1 MPVIAVTGAGG
12 FVGGRL
18 VTHLRSGGADVRPLA
33 RRPPP
38 WVEGSVG
45 LDLLTGD
52 PSALDEA
59 LEGADAVV
67 HLAGHDEVLAGREP
81 ERALL
86 ETIQMAGRV
95 ADSAARVG
103 VPRVVHVSTVH
114 VYGASL
120 TPGSVIDEATLPQP
134 RHPYALARL
143 TAEHLFASAA
153 GAGDL
158 VVLRLTNSVGA
169 PAHPDVDRWTLLV
182 NDLCRGVVRHGEV
195 VLRTAGL
202 QGRDFV
208 DLGDVCGALA
218 LACEPAALAAGTYNL
233 GSGRTTPVRAVADL
247 VADAFERLGRPRPP
261 VVAPA
266 PEGEAPVPFVVDVSR
281 LRAAGVPLDTPL
293 EASVE
298 EVARFCTNHHGELEP
313 GAR

>member
-1 MPVIAVTGAGG
+1 GVE
-12 FVGGRL
+12 
-18 VTHLRSGGADVRPLA
+18 VRPLA

-38 WVEGSVG
+38 WVEGAIG
-45 LDLLTGD
+45 LDLLTARPD
-52 PSALDEA
+52 ELDQALA
-59 LEGADAVV
+59 GADAIV
-67 HLAGHDEVLAGREP
+67 HLAGHDEVVAGREP
-81 ERALL
+81 ERALV
-86 ETIQMAGRV
+86 ETIQMASRV
-95 ADSAARVG
+95 ADAAARVG

-120 TPGSVIDEATLPQP
+120 TPGAVVDERTLPQP

-143 TAEHLFASAA
+143 ATEHLFATAA
-153 GAGDL
+153 GPGDV

-182 NDLCRGVVRHGEV
+182 NDLCRGVLRHGEV

-208 DLGDVCGALA
+208 DLGDVCGVLAQACAPSAL
-218 LACEPAALAAGTYNL
+218 PAGTYDL
-233 GSGRTTPVRAVADL
+233 GSGRTTRVREVADL
-247 VADAFERLGRPRPP
+247 VADAFERLARPRPP
-261 VVAPA
+261 VVAPD
-266 PEGEAPVPFVVDVSR
+266 PEGPPPVPFVVDVER
-281 LRAAGVPLDTPL
+281 LRAAGAALDTPL

-298 EVARFCTNHHGELEP
+298 EVARFCTNHHHELEP